1 VHPSSAL
8 GSNIEIEIFSRLHF
22 GLMEICPGQPHCYGG
37 VGLMV
42 DVPSSRIAA
51 TLGTAAPGELI
62 VRADTYWVGR
72 TRATI
77 EAWMVDC
84 QQAVLPVREL
94 RVMNA
99 PSAHVGLGSGTQ
111 FACGIAALLQIASGV
126 QSPTATSVEA
136 NLGGMQ
142 SWFPN
147 ATALS
152 RATGRG
158 RRSFIGLQGFL
169 QGGLVV
175 DAGMLPSATG
185 DAVTAERTMTV
196 AFPDT
201 WRVLLWCEDSHPGDS
216 GEDEVAMIARCAQ
229 QPNPHRSAMLACIR
243 EQLLPAIATNDW
255 SSAGQAIG
263 RYGAWAGEIFRPIQG
278 GIYRS
283 AAIADAVAAIEA
295 LGIPGVGQSSWGPT
309 VFALTRDEDHAGWL
323 EQRLRERLGG
333 AGRFHISKVAR
344 SARVHALG
352 GGGSSGAD

>member
-1 VHPSSAL
+1 MHPSAAI
-8 GSNIEIEIFSRLHF
+8 GSDIEIEIFSRLHF
-22 GLMEICPGQPHCYGG
+22 GLLEICPGQPHCYGG

-51 TLGTAAPGELI
+51 TVGSPASGQVIL
-62 VRADTYWVGR
+62 RAEAYWAER
-72 TRATI
+72 ARATMA
-77 EAWMVDC
+77 AWRGDC
-84 QQAVLPVREL
+84 QQPALPVREV
-94 RVMNA
+94 RVIHA

-111 FACGIAALLQIASGV
+111 FACGIAALLQIASNA
-126 QSPTATSVEA
+126 QSLAANSVET
-136 NLGGMQ
+136 NLGNTQ

-147 ATALS
+147 ANALS

-169 QGGLVV
+169 KGGLVV

-185 DAVTAERTMTV
+185 DADLSERTMTV

-201 WRVLLWCEDSHPGDS
+201 WRMLLWCEDSHPGDS

-229 QPNPHRSAMLACIR
+229 HPNPHRSAMLACIH
-243 EQLLPAIATNDW
+243 EQLLPAIAANDW

-263 RYGAWAGEIFRPIQG
+263 RYGAMAGEIFRPIQG

-283 AAIADAVAAIEA
+283 AAIARAVAAIEG

-323 EQRLRERLGG
+323 EQRLREQLGG
-333 AGRFHISKVAR
+333 AGRIHIAKAAR

-352 GGGSSGAD
+352 GAGSSGAD